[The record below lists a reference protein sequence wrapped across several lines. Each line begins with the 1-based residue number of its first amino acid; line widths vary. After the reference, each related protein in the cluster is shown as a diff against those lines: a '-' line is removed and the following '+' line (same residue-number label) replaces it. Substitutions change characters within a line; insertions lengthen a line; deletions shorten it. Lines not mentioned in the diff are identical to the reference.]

1 MNIIVCVKQVSI
13 LTTRSG
19 IDSAMNRLLPGEL
32 VYALN
37 PHDEVAVEEALVIR
51 EKHGGTVTV
60 LTFGPAR
67 AEEALRWCL
76 AMGADEAIHVVED
89 ASPEM
94 SPFAVS
100 NVLAGVIRGLEYDL
114 ILFGKL
120 AIDDE
125 MGLTGTFV
133 AEMVGLPVVTTVV
146 RVELHP
152 GERRA
157 ILHRS
162 LEKGDREV
170 AECCLPAVFT
180 VDMQMN
186 RPRYPTLDGRRMA
199 ERREIR
205 EIRMKKEGGM
215 LPGPE
220 GIPAVE
226 ILRLAPP
233 KIRPKKI
240 LAPDENESVAGRM
253 QWILSGGVAQKKG
266 GRITG
271 DADRLAEGIMKF
283 LVERN
288 FISRSH

>member
-1 MNIIVCVKQVSI
+1 MKIIVCVKQVSI
-13 LTTRSG
+13 VTTRSG
-19 IDSAMNRLLPGEL
+19 IDPVANRLLPGEL

-37 PHDEVAVEEALVIR
+37 PHDVAAVEEALVIR

-60 LTFGPAR
+60 LTLGPAR
-67 AEEALRWCL
+67 AEEALRWCR

-89 ASPEM
+89 ASPGM
-94 SPFAVS
+94 GPFEVS
-100 NVLAGVIRGLEYDL
+100 NVLADVLRGLEYDL
-114 ILFGKL
+114 ILFGKM
-120 AIDDE
+120 AIDDG

-133 AEMVGLPVVTTVV
+133 AESLDLPVVTSVV

-157 ILHRS
+157 DLHRS
-162 LEKGDREV
+162 LGKGDREV
-170 AECCLPAVFT
+170 AECFLPAVFT

-186 RPRYPTLDGRRMA
+186 RPRYPTLDGRRTA
-199 ERREIR
+199 ERGEIR
-205 EIRMKKEGGM
+205 AIRRNREEGM
-215 LPGPE
+215 LSGPE
-220 GIPAVE
+220 RVPAVE

-240 LAPDENESVAGRM
+240 LAPDENESAASRM

-271 DADRLAEGIMKF
+271 GADMLAEGIMKF
-283 LVERN
+283 LVERK
-288 FISRSH
+288 FISRPR